1 MIHKNKNVKLLEKSL
16 DKHEIENPF
25 NNNILVHNSS
35 NKLKKKEKNVK
46 LLIKKI
52 LKDDQLSFFGF
63 VKKELDYLEESSKV
77 LNYMRDIQKNHKY
90 CQNLGKINNNILSND
105 TPDPTVNIKNYITKK
120 SKDIINQSGNTSPL
134 LIT

>member
-90 CQNLGKINNNILSND
+90 CQNLGKINNNILAND